1 MFRDA
6 GHHLRPDLF
15 VVVKAEYEIGPSK
28 SGECPMGTGL
38 PFDAPAEA
46 E

>member
-28 SGECPMGTGL
+28 SGECPIGNRTAV
-38 PFDAPAEA
+38 DAPAEA